1 MNPLGKAA
9 LALAAAGAGA
19 FLLSK
24 AARRRPRYDFR
35 GRVVL
40 ITGGSRGLGLELA
53 RQFADEGARVA
64 LCARDGEEL
73 QRGRA
78 DLALHNTQALTH
90 PCDVSSPQQVQDL
103 VRAVEANL
111 GPIDVLV
118 NNAGIIAV
126 GPLSAMTREDYEAA
140 MNTHFWGAYNTID
153 AVAPGMRQRRAGR
166 IVNVSS
172 FGGKVGVPHLAPYCA
187 SKFALVGYTQALR
200 AELADDGITVTLI
213 CPGLM
218 RTGSPRNAFFKSQN
232 EAEYA
237 WFKIGDS
244 IPGFST
250 ASDAAA
256 RRIIEASRDG
266 EAEVTLTLP
275 AKAAVRFQA
284 LFPDAFAELVAL
296 ANRLLPG
303 FGGIGTA
310 AKRGAESE
318 TALTESPLTR
328 LTRNAAAANNEV
340 APAER

>member
-1 MNPLGKAA
+1 MNPFGKAA
-9 LALAAAGAGA
+9 LALAAAGASA

-24 AARRRPRYDFR
+24 TARRSRYDFR
-35 GRVVL
+35 DKVVL

-73 QRGRA
+73 QRARE
-78 DLALHNTQALTH
+78 DLTQHNTYAFTH

-118 NNAGIIAV
+118 NNAGTITV
-126 GPLSAMTREDYEAA
+126 GPISAMTREDYETA

-153 AVAPGMRQRRAGR
+153 AVVPGMRRRQAGR

-237 WFKIGDS
+237 WFKVGDS

-256 RRIIEASRDG
+256 RRIVEACRTG

-284 LFPDAFAELVAL
+284 LFPDAFAELAVL

-303 FGGIGTA
+303 FGGIGTR

-318 TALTESPLTR
+318 AALTASPLTR
-328 LTRNAAAANNEV
+328 LTQNAAAANNEV
-340 APAER
+340 APAEH